1 MTGRKVDIMKLF
13 LLDVVNNKTQL
24 VNCNGLDDY
33 YKYIGCKYIDI
44 VQRTI
49 GDVPVTII
57 CDDEAL
63 LNATPKVS
71 AVDVVGLPALFGNL
85 LVAGGQVVDGELTEL
100 TTEEIKQIMFNT
112 ALVTTSDYKNP
123 YKIFVEID
131 Y

>member
-1 MTGRKVDIMKLF
+1 MKLF

-33 YKYIGCKYIDI
+33 YKYIGCENIDI
-44 VQRTI
+44 VRRTI
-49 GDVPVTII
+49 GGVPVNIN

-63 LNATPKVS
+63 LNATPKIS

-85 LVAGGQVVDGELTEL
+85 LVAGSNVIDGELTEL

-112 ALVTTSDYKNP
+112 ALVTTSAYKNP
-123 YKIFVEID
+123 YKIFGEID

>member
-1 MTGRKVDIMKLF
+1 MNLF
-13 LLDVVNNKTQL
+13 LLYVVNNKTH
-24 VNCNGLDDY
+24 VVHFIGLDDY
-33 YKYIGCKYIDI
+33 YKYIGCENIDI
-44 VQRTI
+44 VRRTI
-49 GDVPVTII
+49 GGVPVNII

-63 LNATPKVS
+63 LNATPKIS

-85 LVAGGQVVDGELTEL
+85 LVAGSNVIDGELTEL

-112 ALVTTSDYKNP
+112 ALVTTSAYKNP

>member
-1 MTGRKVDIMKLF
+1 MKLF
-13 LLDVVNNKTQL
+13 LLDVMNNKTQL

-33 YKYIGCKYIDI
+33 YKYIGCKHIDI

-49 GDVPVTII
+49 GDVPVNII

-71 AVDVVGLPALFGNL
+71 AVDTTGAPALVGNL
-85 LVAGGQVVDGELTEL
+85 LVAGGQVISGELTEL
-100 TTEEIKQIMFNT
+100 TEEEIKYIMFNT
-112 ALVTTSDYKNP
+112 ALVTTSVYTKP
-123 YKIFVEID
+123 YRIFVEID